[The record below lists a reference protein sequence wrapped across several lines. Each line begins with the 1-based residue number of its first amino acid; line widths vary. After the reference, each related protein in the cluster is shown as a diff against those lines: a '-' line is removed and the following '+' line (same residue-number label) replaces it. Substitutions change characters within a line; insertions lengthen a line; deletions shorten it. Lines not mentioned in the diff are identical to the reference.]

1 MLLFV
6 FFFNNLL
13 CLLQCF
19 VFLFRLG
26 FMKNL
31 FQKMIMGIFMI
42 CFIFFQMLFTMCVF
56 DNVVCL
62 DPALLSEQ
70 FTSLIH
76 FRV

>member
-1 MLLFV
+1 
-6 FFFNNLL
+6 
-13 CLLQCF
+13 
-19 VFLFRLG
+19 
-26 FMKNL
+26 MKNL